1 MLGERRFQ
9 WTKQGG
15 GRAEE
20 REVSLPLLTPFFF
33 FAASFATPP
42 PPPQELPDTQAIW
55 GRILKSSFLL
65 SFFSGS
71 NDCYITKS

>member
-15 GRAEE
+15 GRVEE

-33 FAASFATPP
+33 LLLPS

-55 GRILKSSFLL
+55 GRILKNSFLL
-65 SFFSGS
+65 NFFSGS
-71 NDCYITKS
+71 SDCYITKL